1 MCIRDS
7 SIIYN
12 GQPDKPMNAQKEK
25 ILEQIKSILVDLF
38 ELDEAAIV
46 PEAKLYEDLDID
58 SIDAVDLLIDL
69 KKTIDVD
76 ISSEQFNDVKT
87 IQDVV
92 DTFAELSSKE

>member
-1 MCIRDS
+1 
-7 SIIYN
+7 
-12 GQPDKPMNAQKEK
+12 MNAQKEK
-25 ILEQIKSILVDLF
+25 ILEQIKTILVDLF